1 MFNFNFNFKFM
12 FFFFPLSIFGAV
24 KKEWSQSILKL
35 VGILGGQKKTNL
47 ITVFYNLEKQ
57 IN

>member
-1 MFNFNFNFKFM
+1 MFNFKFL
-12 FFFFPLSIFGAV
+12 FFFFPSSIFGAV

-35 VGILGGQKKTNL
+35 VGILGGQKKKNL
-47 ITVFYNLEKQ
+47 KTVFYNLEKQ